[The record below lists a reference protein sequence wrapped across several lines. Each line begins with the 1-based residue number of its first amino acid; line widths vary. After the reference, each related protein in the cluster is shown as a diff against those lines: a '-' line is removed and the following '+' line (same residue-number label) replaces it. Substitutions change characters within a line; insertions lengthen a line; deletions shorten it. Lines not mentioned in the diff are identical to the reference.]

1 MFVWG
6 VFYLLDGASAIQL
19 PNGTWHVR
27 PMNEFLLF
35 SSEDPSR
42 SITPVYLGKGFNR
55 GIAVDKWQSC
65 YIDRA
70 TYRTVRR
77 EWSFAQRGISTSV
90 GPVGEYA
97 VPVHASIK
105 ASFDFPNGTQ
115 IAEVDEVFNV
125 LSYRPYILE
134 TASALSPPKGVFC
147 SSGPGQELLSLTDA
161 GIDWPNRFSVRVEAS
176 TSRTTEWQRFHLR
189 YDNGRDRDGS
199 SRRLRYDYMPPGA
212 EDYHTVIHDYANDLT
227 YSIDRRVG
235 SCRIRSGIRLPNV
248 DAVRDPIRFFVENED
263 RFIYSPPEKAWEYN
277 GLRRK
282 KNNSFLFSFF
292 HHLLRI
298 F

>member
-1 MFVWG
+1 
-6 VFYLLDGASAIQL
+6 L
-19 PNGTWHVR
+19 
-27 PMNEFLLF
+27 NEFLLF
-35 SSEDPSR
+35 SSNDTSR
-42 SITPVYLGKGFNR
+42 LVTPVYLGQGLNR

-70 TYRTVRR
+70 NYRTVRR
-77 EWSFAQRGISTSV
+77 EWSFARPGITTTV
-90 GPVGEYA
+90 GIVGEYA
-97 VPVHASIK
+97 VPIHASIK
-105 ASFDFPNGTQ
+105 ASYVLPNGTQ
-115 IAEVDEVFNV
+115 MAEVDEVFNV

-147 SSGPGQELLSLTDA
+147 SSGSGQELISLGDA
-161 GIDWPNRFSVRVEAS
+161 GVEWPNRFSVRVEAS

-189 YDNGRDRDGS
+189 YDNGRDRDGG

-212 EDYHTVIHDYANDLT
+212 EDYHTVIHDYGNDLT

-235 SCRIRSGIRLPNV
+235 SCRIRSGIRLPDVNPV
-248 DAVRDPIRFFVENED
+248 IDPIRFFVENED
-263 RFIYSPPEKAWEYN
+263 RFIYSPPEKKWERN
-277 GLRRK
+277 GFRGK